1 MPKEQVNTG
10 VPETNNDVINK
21 ETKVNPEAPKKPQ
34 QLPETLT
41 LHIKHDDPIKKMNIF
56 EKLSA
61 ISLEITNVAKNLNV
75 GVGKST
81 YKAVGEADVLAA
93 VRPAEAKLR
102 VYSYPFERVIIDSG
116 TVESTNYNGEVKK
129 QIFERIEVTYRFI
142 NMDNPQ
148 EFIDIKSY
156 GDGIDAAD
164 KSVGKAMT
172 YADKYALL
180 KAYKIITGD
189 DPDQEESKPLAGK
202 TNKTTTA
209 PTAKKGVSP
218 ELAAECE
225 ALGGTLEQIA
235 KKKNMKVEDLTDD
248 IVRPIL
254 IAIKR
259 RNAVIANATP
269 QDNVGPA
276 IIPQEE

>member
-1 MPKEQVNTG
+1 MPNEEVN
-10 VPETNNDVINK
+10 VIGTAPANVK
-21 ETKVNPEAPKKPQ
+21 AELPKKPNPVSAKQ
-34 QLPETLT
+34 ALANSMS
-41 LHIKHDDPIKKMNIF
+41 DDPIKKMNIF

-93 VRPAEAKLR
+93 VRPAEAKFR
-102 VYSYPFERVIIDSG
+102 VYSYPVDRTIVDSG
-116 TVESTNYNGEVKK
+116 TIESSDYNGNVKR
-129 QIFERIEVTYRFI
+129 QIFERIEVTYRFV
-142 NMDNPQ
+142 NMDNPS
-148 EFIDIKSY
+148 EFIEIKSY
-156 GDGIDAAD
+156 GDGIDSQD

-180 KAYKIITGD
+180 KAYKIITGE
-189 DPDQEESKPLAGK
+189 DPDQEESKPLVGK

-235 KKKNMKVEDLTDD
+235 KKKNMKVADLTDD

-259 RNAVIANATP
+259 RNAVIASAAP
-269 QDNVGPA
+269 AENVA
-276 IIPQEE
+276 SDVLVPQEEHY